1 MIPAP
6 PEGAKMRCAVR
17 SGTGTW
23 RLSWISG
30 GKAPWLWDLGLLP
43 GGQALELRANTN
55 WYGSMMDMHPAG
67 KWLVASAENWDQL
80 RFWPLTKTYPS
91 VVEGYSNPWKPV
103 EFSPDGE
110 WLATGWGDGSLRLW
124 PLPTGE
130 PRELQVFEAPRASYY
145 TNLAFDRTGEKLV
158 TTGSGAIF
166 VVSLGGGTP
175 RQLEGFPK
183 GQMVFATAFSPSGRL
198 VAAGTGFGTGERK
211 VLRVWDLET
220 GEVRVFDLEG
230 PRTGP
235 EGIAESRA
243 VETGWEDCVFT
254 VLFEDESTLLT
265 AGAGGVRRW
274 NLETG
279 TSEVVIQT
287 APDEVLSVTM
297 SDDRTTLLTR
307 AARLNPYGQ
316 FEGVAVHH
324 LTAGKSRA
332 LDLFG
337 DHVRS
342 FTTDPTGEV
351 LVTGDIEGIVR
362 VGRIDTGE
370 PHLLLG
376 HEQQVYGVAISPD
389 LEWIVSAGQDETL
402 RLWPMPDLTK
412 PPLHTLPHDELI
424 AKLKTLTNLRVVRDE
439 DSPSGWK
446 LTVGPFPGWE
456 TVPTW

>member
-1 MIPAP
+1 
-6 PEGAKMRCAVR
+6 
-17 SGTGTW
+17 
-23 RLSWISG
+23 
-30 GKAPWLWDLGLLP
+30 
-43 GGQALELRANTN
+43 
-55 WYGSMMDMHPAG
+55 MMDMHPAG

-80 RFWPLTKTYPS
+80 RFWPLVKTYPS
-91 VVEGYSNPWKPV
+91 VVEGYSGFWKPV
-103 EFSPDGE
+103 VFSPDGE
-110 WLATGWGDGSLRLW
+110 WLATGWGDGFLRLW
-124 PLPTGE
+124 PVPTGE
-130 PRELQVFEAPRASYY
+130 SRELQVLEAPRASYY
-145 TNLAFDRTGEKLV
+145 TILAFDRTGENLV
-158 TTGSGAIF
+158 TAGSGNNF
-166 VVSLGGGTP
+166 SVSVVSLGGGTP
-175 RQLEGFPK
+175 RQLDGFPR
-183 GQMVFATAFSPSGRL
+183 GQMLFSTAFSPSGRL
-198 VAAGTGFGTGERK
+198 VAAGAGFGTGERK

-230 PRTGP
+230 PPTEP

-243 VETGWEDCVFT
+243 VETGWENCVFT
-254 VLFEDESTLLT
+254 VLFENESTLLT

-287 APDEVLSVTM
+287 APEVLMSVTM
-297 SDDRTTLLTR
+297 SDDQAKLFTR
-307 AARLNPYGQ
+307 AMRVAGR

-324 LTAGKSRA
+324 LTAGTSRA

-351 LVTGDIEGIVR
+351 LVTGDMEGIVR
-362 VGRIDTGE
+362 VGRIDAGE

-376 HEQQVYGVAISPD
+376 HEQQVDGVAISPD

-402 RLWPMPDLTK
+402 RLWPMPDLSK

-439 DSPSGWK
+439 DSPTGWK
-446 LTVGPFPGWE
+446 VEVGPFPGWE

>member
-1 MIPAP
+1 M
-6 PEGAKMRCAVR
+6 R
-17 SGTGTW
+17 SGTGKW
-23 RLSWISG
+23 RLGRKSG
-30 GKAPWLWDLGLLP
+30 EKAPWLWDLGLLP
-43 GGQALELRANTN
+43 GGQPLELRANTD

-80 RFWPLTKTYPS
+80 RFWPLVKTSPS
-91 VVEGYSNPWKPV
+91 VVEGYSGLWKPV
-103 EFSPDGE
+103 VFSPDGE
-110 WLATGWGDGSLRLW
+110 WFATGWGDGFLRLW
-124 PLPTGE
+124 PLPMGEAREVQVLEAQQWFLSNVTFDHTGK
-130 PRELQVFEAPRASYY
+130 
-145 TNLAFDRTGEKLV
+145 KLV
-158 TTGSGAIF
+158 TAGLGTDIF

-175 RQLEGFPK
+175 RQLDGFPSD
-183 GQMVFATAFSPSGRL
+183 QIVWSTAFSPSGRL
-198 VAAGTGFGTGERK
+198 VAAGTGYGTGKRK

-230 PRTGP
+230 PPTEP

-243 VETGWEDCVFT
+243 IETGFENVVWT

-265 AGAGGVRRW
+265 AGGGGVRRW

-287 APDEVLSVTM
+287 APEVVMRVTM
-297 SDDRTTLLTR
+297 SDDQATLVTGSER
-307 AARLNPYGQ
+307 FDPSARY
-316 FEGVAVHH
+316 EGVAVHH
-324 LTAGKSRA
+324 LAAGTSRA

-337 DHVRS
+337 DRVKS

-351 LVTGDIEGIVR
+351 LVTGDMEGIVR
-362 VGRIDTGE
+362 VGRIDAGE

-376 HEQQVYGVAISPD
+376 HEQPVDGVAISPD

-412 PPLHTLPHDELI
+412 PPLHTLPREELI
-424 AKLKTLTNLRVVRDE
+424 AKLKTLTNLRVVRDPE
-439 DSPSGWK
+439 SSTGWK
-446 LTVGPFPGWE
+446 VEIGPFPGWE

>member
-1 MIPAP
+1 
-6 PEGAKMRCAVR
+6 
-17 SGTGTW
+17 
-23 RLSWISG
+23 
-30 GKAPWLWDLGLLP
+30 
-43 GGQALELRANTN
+43 
-55 WYGSMMDMHPAG
+55 
-67 KWLVASAENWDQL
+67 
-80 RFWPLTKTYPS
+80 
-91 VVEGYSNPWKPV
+91 VV
-103 EFSPDGE
+103 FSPDGE

-130 PRELQVFEAPRASYY
+130 PQELQHVLEIPRDIF
-145 TNLAFDRTGEKLV
+145 TNIAFDRTGEKLV
-158 TTGSGAIF
+158 TTGSWAIF

-175 RQLEGFPK
+175 RQLEGFSR
-183 GQMVFATAFSPSGRL
+183 GQMLLSTAFSPSGRL
-198 VAAGTGFGTGERK
+198 VAAAKGFGTGERK

-230 PRTGP
+230 PPTEP

-243 VETGWEDCVFT
+243 VETGCENCVFT
-254 VLFEDESTLLT
+254 VLFENESTLLT

-297 SDDRTTLLTR
+297 SDDRATLLTR

-324 LTAGKSRA
+324 LTAGTSRA

-337 DHVRS
+337 DHLRS

-389 LEWIVSAGQDETL
+389 LEWIASAGQDETL
-402 RLWPMPDLTK
+402 RLWPMPNLDK
-412 PPLHTLPHDELI
+412 PPLHTLPYDELI
-424 AKLKTLTNLRVVRDE
+424 AKLKTLTNIRVVRDAE
-439 DSPSGWK
+439 SSTGWK
-446 LTVGPFPGWE
+446 LEVGPFPGWAE
-456 TVPTW
+456 VPEW